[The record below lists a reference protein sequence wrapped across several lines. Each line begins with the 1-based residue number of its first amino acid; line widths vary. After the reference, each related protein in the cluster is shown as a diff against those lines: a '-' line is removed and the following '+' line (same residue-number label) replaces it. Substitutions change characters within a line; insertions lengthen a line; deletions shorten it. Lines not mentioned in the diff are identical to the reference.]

1 MDSNRTENTRNK
13 KKSKPN
19 LDTKEPAADHPTK
32 EGADVEPDSGDPRT
46 TTTLFI
52 SSLSDS
58 VDSAKLLERASSIGP
73 VRDAFVVSDPV
84 KAKSRGFGY
93 VRFVLREDAET
104 ALKDGLGE
112 FEGQAKPPLVTWAK
126 PKLNPEERAQKKLEK
141 TKPQAQKRGR
151 SKPDGLEESADSEA
165 KKRKNNPFSQV
176 KKDPFSNRIVVVQ
189 GLPIPTEKDGNDS
202 SKAPKTNPED
212 SEEEAEE
219 ARSETG
225 DDPQAHPGKS
235 ITSKALYKKAKKLGR
250 LESVKYPVL
259 FPPSPSS
266 ASAHLFFNDA
276 TSAAIAQ
283 KKLHGHIFKGHFLTT
298 ALKSRLDATTRLGHA
313 FGGRLIIRNLQFDIT
328 EQDLRFLFAPFGP
341 LHSID
346 IPTTVVEG
354 KPKPRGRGFAF
365 VWMLNEADAGRAIEG
380 LNGKKVYTGIALD
393 AIQKETDNEKKS
405 AKRKREKGND
415 SVERGRVIAVDWVLS
430 KQKYEEAEGAGDEKT
445 SDDQESNDDDDEED
459 EDEED
464 EEDDEEDDDES
475 GSENDDGDD
484 ESALDGSYDSDAQIG
499 SSEEEEDATDGKF
512 KAKKEQ
518 GTTLFVR
525 NLSFEATEQELHT
538 LFRPFGPLRYARI
551 VMDPKLGRSRGTG
564 FVCLWNKEDAE
575 KVLDLTRKLES
586 EGFGHGPPA
595 ANGLPSLLQPDPSS
609 SLASRL
615 SLHGR
620 VLGISE
626 AVSRDQAEKL
636 RIDRDKSGAC
646 KDKRRLYLM
655 REGVIFPN
663 SDEAKNLHPADLAA
677 RQQSFDQRKA
687 LLRSNLSLYIS
698 FTRLSIR
705 QLPLYV
711 SERCLKRL
719 ARHALDQWR
728 KEVKAGKRAELTQE
742 ELEREITLE
751 QKIPEKKSESKK
763 KKEIKSKVKQVK
775 ILRTTEK
782 TDGTTGLGKSKG
794 YGFLEMESHADALR
808 VLRWANANP
817 VVDRLLREWTCEEIE
832 RSIQQNETAGV
843 EEDDESPKKKRA
855 KNNNQDTD
863 DSSKKQKG
871 KKNDQNA
878 DESSKDKKPKPSEP
892 KMDEKRIEKLQIK
905 LNELRSE
912 LETLDNRNKKAA
924 AKVSSNH
931 SDGKNQA
938 ETAHIKPHR
947 MLIIEFAIENAQ
959 TVKKRLERKEK
970 MRERDMK
977 KDGTKNEEDKKA
989 TGHDNNDDDNKN
1001 RSKQSGKGHSKTA
1014 EQKNNSRQR
1023 KLRVSSSAPEKDPI
1037 ESAEKNSQ
1045 SKLGRIISQKRKS
1058 KKIKR
1063 GSK

>member
-1 MDSNRTENTRNK
+1 LGKTQTETRRESPPYSYHAVYYSTMDSNETGTKTHNKSRTR
-13 KKSKPN
+13 KSTDN
-19 LDTKEPAADHPTK
+19 KEPVTNPK
-32 EGADVEPDSGDPRT
+32 EAGDLEPDSGDPKT

-52 SSLSDS
+52 SKLDDS
-58 VDSAKLLERASSIGP
+58 VDSAKLLEKASLIGP
-73 VRDAFVVSDPV
+73 VRDAFVVSDSV

-93 VRFVLREDAET
+93 VRFVLRNDAET

-112 FEGQAKPPLVTWAK
+112 FEGQTKPPLVTWAK
-126 PKLNPEERAQKKLEK
+126 PRLKPEERAQKKLPMN
-141 TKPQAQKRGR
+141 TSQAQKRGR
-151 SKPDGLEESADSEA
+151 SNPGGSEEAAESEA
-165 KKRKNNPFSQV
+165 KKKKTNPLTQV

-189 GLPIPTEKDGNDS
+189 GLPIPRMNQENLDPKDQKKDAEES
-202 SKAPKTNPED
+202 ED
-212 SEEEAEE
+212 EPEEAQ
-219 ARSETG
+219 SEGEDNSQT
-225 DDPQAHPGKS
+225 HPGKT
-235 ITSKALYKKAKKLGR
+235 ITSKALYKKAKKLGK
-250 LESVKYPVL
+250 LESVKYPVP

-266 ASAHLFFNDA
+266 TCAHLIFNDA

-283 KKLHGHIFKGHFLTT
+283 KKLHGHIYKGHFLTT

-328 EQDLRFLFAPFGP
+328 EQDLRYLFAPFGP

-380 LNGKKVYTGIALD
+380 LNGKRAYAGIAIE
-393 AIQKETDNEKKS
+393 AIQKETDSEKKS
-405 AKRKREKGND
+405 AKRKREKATD
-415 SVERGRVIAVDWVLS
+415 STERGRLMAVDWALS
-430 KQKYEEAEGAGDEKT
+430 KQKYEEAEGAEEKEDN
-445 SDDQESNDDDDEED
+445 DDQESNEDDEDED
-459 EDEED
+459 SDKHDGDSGSENEDDEDDRASEDMSDAPSETSEDEED
-464 EEDDEEDDDES
+464 EIEKKS
-475 GSENDDGDD
+475 R
-484 ESALDGSYDSDAQIG
+484 
-499 SSEEEEDATDGKF
+499 TT
-512 KAKKEQ
+512 KEQ
-518 GTTLFVR
+518 GTTLFIR

-575 KVLDLTRKLES
+575 KVLELARKLES

-595 ANGLPSLLQPDPSS
+595 ANGMPSLLQPDPSS

-663 SDEAKNLHPADLAA
+663 SDEAKNLHPADMAA

-728 KEVKAGKRAELTQE
+728 KEVKAGKIAELTEE
-742 ELEREITLE
+742 ELEREVTLE
-751 QKIPEKKSESKK
+751 QKIPEKKTESKK

-775 ILRTTEK
+775 ILRTAEK
-782 TDGTTGLGKSKG
+782 IDGSTGLGKSKG

-832 RSIQQNETAGV
+832 RSIQQNGAAGQG
-843 EEDDESPKKKRA
+843 EEDENPKKKKA
-855 KNNNQDTD
+855 KRNGQVTEG
-863 DSSKKQKG
+863 SSKSNKTKKDDQNVDQTSNS
-871 KKNDQNA
+871 KKN
-878 DESSKDKKPKPSEP
+878 KPGDL
-892 KMDEKRIEKLQIK
+892 KMDDKRIEKLQSK
-905 LNELRSE
+905 LNELRTE
-912 LETLDNRNKKAA
+912 LETLDNRSKKNAATASDDHQDGKKKA
-924 AKVSSNH
+924 
-931 SDGKNQA
+931 D
-938 ETAHIKPHR
+938 TAHIKPHR

-970 MRERDMK
+970 MREKDAK
-977 KDGTKNEEDKKA
+977 KDETQSKEKTS
-989 TGHDNNDDDNKN
+989 TGHSNK
-1001 RSKQSGKGHSKTA
+1001 SA
-1014 EQKNNSRQR
+1014 DQKNNSRQR
-1023 KLRVSSSAPEKDPI
+1023 TLRVSSTPADKGPI
-1037 ESAEKNSQ
+1037 ESAEKNRNT
-1045 SKLGRIISQKRKS
+1045 KLGRIRSQKRKS
-1058 KKIKR
+1058 KTLKHGHK
-1063 GSK
+1063 

>member
-1 MDSNRTENTRNK
+1 MDSNETGTKTHNKSRTR
-13 KKSKPN
+13 KST
-19 LDTKEPAADHPTK
+19 DSKEPVTNPK
-32 EGADVEPDSGDPRT
+32 EAGDLEPDSGDPKT

-52 SSLSDS
+52 SKLDDS
-58 VDSAKLLERASSIGP
+58 VDSAKLLEKASLIGP
-73 VRDAFVVSDPV
+73 VRDAFVVSDSV

-93 VRFVLREDAET
+93 VRFVLRNDAET

-112 FEGQAKPPLVTWAK
+112 FEGQTKPPLVTWAK
-126 PKLNPEERAQKKLEK
+126 PRLKPEERAQKKLPMN
-141 TKPQAQKRGR
+141 TSQAQKRGR
-151 SKPDGLEESADSEA
+151 SNPGGSEEAAESEA
-165 KKRKNNPFSQV
+165 KKKKTNPLTQV

-189 GLPIPTEKDGNDS
+189 GLPIPPMNQENLDPKDQKKDAEES
-202 SKAPKTNPED
+202 ED
-212 SEEEAEE
+212 EPEEAQ
-219 ARSETG
+219 SEGEDNSQT
-225 DDPQAHPGKS
+225 HPGKT
-235 ITSKALYKKAKKLGR
+235 ITSKALYKKAKKLGK
-250 LESVKYPVL
+250 LESVKYPVP

-266 ASAHLFFNDA
+266 TCAHLIFNDA

-283 KKLHGHIFKGHFLTT
+283 KKLHGHIYKGHFLTT

-328 EQDLRFLFAPFGP
+328 EQDLRYLFAPFGP

-380 LNGKKVYTGIALD
+380 LNGKRAYAGIAIE
-393 AIQKETDNEKKS
+393 AIQKETDSEKKS
-405 AKRKREKGND
+405 AKRKREKATD
-415 SVERGRVIAVDWVLS
+415 STERGRLMAVDWALS
-430 KQKYEEAEGAGDEKT
+430 KQKYEEAEGAEEKEDN
-445 SDDQESNDDDDEED
+445 DDQESNEDDEDED
-459 EDEED
+459 SDKHDGDSGSENEDDEDDRASEDMSDAPSETSEDEED
-464 EEDDEEDDDES
+464 EIEKKS
-475 GSENDDGDD
+475 R
-484 ESALDGSYDSDAQIG
+484 
-499 SSEEEEDATDGKF
+499 TT
-512 KAKKEQ
+512 KEQ
-518 GTTLFVR
+518 GTTLFIR

-575 KVLDLTRKLES
+575 KVLELARKLES

-595 ANGLPSLLQPDPSS
+595 ANGMPSLLQPDPSS

-663 SDEAKNLHPADLAA
+663 SDEAKNLHPADMAA

-728 KEVKAGKRAELTQE
+728 KEVKAGKIAELTEE
-742 ELEREITLE
+742 ELEREVTLE
-751 QKIPEKKSESKK
+751 QKIPEKKTESKK

-775 ILRTTEK
+775 ILRTAEK
-782 TDGTTGLGKSKG
+782 IDGSTGLGKSKG

-832 RSIQQNETAGV
+832 RSIQQNGAAGQG
-843 EEDDESPKKKRA
+843 EEDENPKKKKA
-855 KNNNQDTD
+855 KKNGQVSEGSSESNKKKKD
-863 DSSKKQKG
+863 DQNVDQTSNSKK
-871 KKNDQNA
+871 N
-878 DESSKDKKPKPSEP
+878 KPGDL
-892 KMDEKRIEKLQIK
+892 KMDDKRIEKLQSK
-905 LNELRSE
+905 LNELRTE
-912 LETLDNRNKKAA
+912 LETLDNRSKKNAATASDDHQDGKKKA
-924 AKVSSNH
+924 
-931 SDGKNQA
+931 D
-938 ETAHIKPHR
+938 TAHIKPHR

-970 MRERDMK
+970 MREKDAK
-977 KDGTKNEEDKKA
+977 KDETQSKEKTS
-989 TGHDNNDDDNKN
+989 TGHSNK
-1001 RSKQSGKGHSKTA
+1001 SA
-1014 EQKNNSRQR
+1014 DQKNNSRQR
-1023 KLRVSSSAPEKDPI
+1023 TLRVSSTPADKGPI
-1037 ESAEKNSQ
+1037 ESAEKNSN

-1058 KKIKR
+1058 KKLKH
-1063 GSK
+1063 GHK

>member
-1 MDSNRTENTRNK
+1 MDSNETGTKTHNKSRTR
-13 KKSKPN
+13 KST
-19 LDTKEPAADHPTK
+19 DSKEPVTNPK
-32 EGADVEPDSGDPRT
+32 EAGDLEPDSGDPKT

-52 SSLSDS
+52 SKLDDS
-58 VDSAKLLERASSIGP
+58 VDSAKLLEKASLIGP
-73 VRDAFVVSDPV
+73 VRDAFVVSDSV

-93 VRFVLREDAET
+93 VRFVLRNDAET

-112 FEGQAKPPLVTWAK
+112 FEGQTKPPLVTWAK
-126 PKLNPEERAQKKLEK
+126 PRLKPEERAQKKLPMN
-141 TKPQAQKRGR
+141 TSQAQKRGR
-151 SKPDGLEESADSEA
+151 SNPGGSEEAAESEA
-165 KKRKNNPFSQV
+165 KKKKTNPLTQV

-189 GLPIPTEKDGNDS
+189 GLPIPRMNQENLDPKDQKKDAEES
-202 SKAPKTNPED
+202 ED
-212 SEEEAEE
+212 EPEEAQ
-219 ARSETG
+219 SEGEDNSQT
-225 DDPQAHPGKS
+225 HPGKT
-235 ITSKALYKKAKKLGR
+235 ITSKALYKKAKKLGK
-250 LESVKYPVL
+250 LESVKYPVP

-266 ASAHLFFNDA
+266 TCAHLIFNDA

-283 KKLHGHIFKGHFLTT
+283 KKLHGHIYKGHFLTT

-328 EQDLRFLFAPFGP
+328 EQDLRYLFAPFGP

-380 LNGKKVYTGIALD
+380 LNGKRAYAGIAIE
-393 AIQKETDNEKKS
+393 AIQKETDSEKKS
-405 AKRKREKGND
+405 AKRKREKATD
-415 SVERGRVIAVDWVLS
+415 STERGRLMAVDWALS
-430 KQKYEEAEGAGDEKT
+430 KQKYEEAEGAEEKEDN
-445 SDDQESNDDDDEED
+445 DDQESNEDDEDED
-459 EDEED
+459 SDKHDGDSGSENEDDEDDRASEDMSDAPSETSEDEED
-464 EEDDEEDDDES
+464 EIEKKS
-475 GSENDDGDD
+475 R
-484 ESALDGSYDSDAQIG
+484 
-499 SSEEEEDATDGKF
+499 TT
-512 KAKKEQ
+512 KEQ
-518 GTTLFVR
+518 GTTLFIR

-575 KVLDLTRKLES
+575 KVLELARKLES

-595 ANGLPSLLQPDPSS
+595 ANGMPSLLQPDPSS

-663 SDEAKNLHPADLAA
+663 SDEAKNLHPADMAA

-728 KEVKAGKRAELTQE
+728 KEVKAGKIAELTEE
-742 ELEREITLE
+742 ELEREVTLE
-751 QKIPEKKSESKK
+751 QKIPEKKTESKK

-775 ILRTTEK
+775 ILRTAEK
-782 TDGTTGLGKSKG
+782 IDGSTGLGKSKG

-832 RSIQQNETAGV
+832 RSIQQNGAAGQGEEDENPKKEEGQEKWAGV
-843 EEDDESPKKKRA
+843 GRQFREQQKEER
-855 KNNNQDTD
+855 
-863 DSSKKQKG
+863 
-871 KKNDQNA
+871 
-878 DESSKDKKPKPSEP
+878 
-892 KMDEKRIEKLQIK
+892 
-905 LNELRSE
+905 
-912 LETLDNRNKKAA
+912 
-924 AKVSSNH
+924 
-931 SDGKNQA
+931 
-938 ETAHIKPHR
+938 
-947 MLIIEFAIENAQ
+947 
-959 TVKKRLERKEK
+959 
-970 MRERDMK
+970 
-977 KDGTKNEEDKKA
+977 
-989 TGHDNNDDDNKN
+989 
-1001 RSKQSGKGHSKTA
+1001 RSKCRSNFQ
-1014 EQKNNSRQR
+1014 
-1023 KLRVSSSAPEKDPI
+1023 
-1037 ESAEKNSQ
+1037 
-1045 SKLGRIISQKRKS
+1045 
-1058 KKIKR
+1058 
-1063 GSK
+1063 